1 MSISPAELRAAF
13 DVFDTDRSGTISR
26 AELKAVLTRATE
38 RGSGMSDHEADE
50 FFDKLDANSD
60 GMLDLSEMASAMAS
74 EIVARAAAERAC
86 IDCGSSCNG
95 ITTNDYDYTEGK
107 YTWMIR
113 AGSL

>member
-74 EIVARAAAERAC
+74 EIVAGRARVRAAAARAP
-86 IDCGSSCNG
+86 
-95 ITTNDYDYTEGK
+95 
-107 YTWMIR
+107 
-113 AGSL
+113 A